1 MKFLFERSR
10 RVYNRVLKPEP
21 SILEF
26 SFFFFFFS
34 FHFLSPRSLL
44 SLPFLPPAKSPPARP
59 SAVRCPSGPSTLR
72 RTSPGL
78 AQPRSA
84 RGGEARSRDQSA
96 HQPRPTR
103 TRRARSPGRRAPGH
117 ADWTPAGHGS
127 PLPARAS
134 FRASF
139 SVQEPAPCRAS
150 AGHPRHH
157 VG

>member
-1 MKFLFERSR
+1 MKFHFERSR

-26 SFFFFFFS
+26 SFFFFLFFPLS
-34 FHFLSPRSLL
+34 LSPHHLSPRSLL
-44 SLPFLPPAKSPPARP
+44 SLPFLLPARSSPARP
-59 SAVRCPSGPSTLR
+59 SAVRCSFGPSTLR
-72 RTSPGL
+72 RISPGL

-84 RGGEARSRDQSA
+84 RGGEPDRATKARTSLS
-96 HQPRPTR
+96 

-134 FRASF
+134 FRS
-139 SVQEPAPCRAS
+139 SSNV
-150 AGHPRHH
+150 
-157 VG
+157 

>member
-1 MKFLFERSR
+1 MKDREEYIIGFQ
-10 RVYNRVLKPEP
+10 KPEP

-26 SFFFFFFS
+26 SYFFYFFLFLFFP
-34 FHFLSPRSLL
+34 LSRSPISLL

-59 SAVRCPSGPSTLR
+59 SAVCCPSGPSTLR

-84 RGGEARSRDQSA
+84 RGGEPDRATKAR
-96 HQPRPTR
+96 TN
-103 TRRARSPGRRAPGH
+103 PGRRAPGH

-127 PLPARAS
+127 PLPVRAN
-134 FRASF
+134 FRASS